1 MVRLLVDAM
10 QARAWDTWEE
20 EAAIHDDY
28 IDQYDADLEAEAE
41 LEAME
46 AEEDGESDE
55 EDGEE
60 KKENMDFN

>member
-1 MVRLLVDAM
+1 MVCWQVLWQGYPPEVA
-10 QARAWDTWEE
+10 TWEE

-46 AEEDGESDE
+46 AEEDGESEAGDE
-55 EDGEE
+55 EED
-60 KKENMDFN
+60 